1 MLVSAKKL
9 LLVCFS
15 AFLGLSTFGCAQT
28 KVSQCQQIIA
38 ITKKIAQE
46 SQNNRQTT
54 DVKKILQVADFFE
67 ETADSMEKI
76 SIPDEKLAQYQQGFA
91 EVYRGNAQATRDF
104 IAALQNK
111 DITSAKLTQKKVQEI
126 GKKEQQLVTNMNAYC
141 QSN

>member
-54 DVKKILQVADFFE
+54 DVKKFFK
-67 ETADSMEKI
+67 SPIFLKKQ
-76 SIPDEKLAQYQQGFA
+76 P
-91 EVYRGNAQATRDF
+91 
-104 IAALQNK
+104 IAWKN
-111 DITSAKLTQKKVQEI
+111 
-126 GKKEQQLVTNMNAYC
+126 
-141 QSN
+141 